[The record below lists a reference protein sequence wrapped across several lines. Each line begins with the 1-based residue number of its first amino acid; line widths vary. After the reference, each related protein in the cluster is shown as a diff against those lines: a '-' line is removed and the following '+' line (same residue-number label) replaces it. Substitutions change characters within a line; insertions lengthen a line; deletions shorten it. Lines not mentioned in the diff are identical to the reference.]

1 MLESQVGKTVRKV
14 LSRDL
19 GSADRYQNNQANSDV
34 DDGIS
39 SDEEAG
45 YQLTA
50 AKKKR
55 TRDSSSYKTSPRKI
69 MRMDEKLLAKNIAK
83 EMKKS
88 RGGNKRRKKRV
99 AFDSK
104 ASSDSMRKAKMLKQ

>member
-1 MLESQVGKTVRKV
+1 MFESQVKKTVRKV
-14 LSRDL
+14 LSRGL
-19 GSADRYQNNQANSDV
+19 GGTDRYETNQANSDV

-39 SDEEAG
+39 TEEEDG

-50 AKKKR
+50 AKRKR
-55 TRDSSSYKTSPRKI
+55 TRDASSYKASPRKI

-88 RGGNKRRKKRV
+88 RG
-99 AFDSK
+99 
-104 ASSDSMRKAKMLKQ
+104 